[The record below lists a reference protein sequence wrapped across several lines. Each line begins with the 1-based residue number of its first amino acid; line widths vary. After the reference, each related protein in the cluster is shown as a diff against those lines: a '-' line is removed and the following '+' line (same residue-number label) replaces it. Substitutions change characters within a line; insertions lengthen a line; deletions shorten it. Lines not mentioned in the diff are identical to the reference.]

1 MTEPETWYSSRRSI
15 LVVPVLSF
23 AGMFV
28 AIFSIR
34 SWPWIITGAPTDHL
48 TARLP
53 SVMFGLVVS
62 AVLWGFGYIRRWTQA
77 IGVVGT
83 AVGAHAIEQ
92 YLDPHI
98 PQRVYPGWGLD
109 GLGARTGFFSWE
121 VAIRFF
127 FVASILFAVSLW
139 MSECRPRAVA
149 QLFVSISVAAIG
161 SAVFALM
168 DDWSVRVHWRLVF
181 NGEPLGLLWQTTLA
195 AFLGIALWISVPPDR
210 TQSGL

>member
-1 MTEPETWYSSRRSI
+1 MFDSMTEPETWFSSRRSI

-48 TARLP
+48 TATLP

-92 YLDPHI
+92 YLDPRI

-127 FVASILFAVSLW
+127 LVASILFAVSLW

-149 QLFVSISVAAIG
+149 LLFVSISVAVVG
-161 SAVFALM
+161 SAVLAMM
-168 DDWSVRVHWRLVF
+168 DARADIIF
-181 NGEPLGLLWQTTLA
+181 NGRTLGLLWQPTLA
-195 AFLGIALWISVPPDR
+195 AFLGIALWMSVPPDR
-210 TQSGL
+210 TQSGP